1 MLSGTHFYHRITRK
15 MVVGFGSLFNNLR
28 LVRYA
33 KNSTT
38 EIERITVPLS
48 YMSKEKF
55 YQRLVQDPGLDKE
68 VQITL
73 PRMTFEMTAIS
84 YDPVR
89 KMSSFNTLFA
99 KPNAA
104 GQDIR
109 AVTYAPYNFDFT
121 LNIFVRNTEDGT
133 QIIEQ
138 ILPYFTPDYT
148 VTVDL
153 LGENTNLPVDVPIV
167 LNTVNF
173 DPSEETGTGMTLR
186 TLNWTLT
193 FTMKGYLYGR
203 VNTDAKIITTS
214 TANVFNDQV
223 STANEYDITLGAG
236 SGEYKL
242 GELVFQGRNPIDTNA
257 SAFVQSWDSN
267 ANVLIVTDKTGTI
280 QVGKYI
286 TGAVTNA
293 SYNVASITPN
303 SATQL
308 SHITVT
314 PLPNTAN
321 VQTAFGFDT
330 EIEEFPNIT

>member
-15 MVVGFGSLFNNLR
+15 MVVSFGSMFNNLR

-55 YQRLVQDPGLDKE
+55 YQRLSQDPGLDSE

-73 PRMTFEMTAIS
+73 PRMTFEMNSIT
-84 YDPVR
+84 YDPIR

-104 GQDIR
+104 NQQLR
-109 AVTYAPYNFDFT
+109 AVNYAPYNFDFT

-148 VTVDL
+148 LSIDL
-153 LGENTNLPVDVPIV
+153 LGENSNLPVDIPIV
-167 LNTVNF
+167 LNSVNY
-173 DPSEETGTGMTLR
+173 DPSNEIGTGETLR
-186 TLNWTLT
+186 TLNWNLT

-203 VNTDAKIITTS
+203 VNTEAKVITTS
-214 TANVFNDQV
+214 TANIFNDQI
-223 STANEYDITLGAG
+223 STVNEYDISLGAG
-236 SGEYKL
+236 SGEYKQ
-242 GELVFQGRNPIDTNA
+242 GELVFQGRSVIDANA
-257 SAFVQSWDSN
+257 SAFVRSWDSN

-280 QVGKYI
+280 QTGKYI

-293 SYNVASITPN
+293 SYNVVTITPN
-303 SATQL
+303 TSTQL
-308 SHITVT
+308 SQISVT
-314 PLPNTAN
+314 PSPNTAN
-321 VQTAFGFDT
+321 IQTAFGFDT